1 MPRAR
6 PCRRLRLSCTA
17 GGTVT
22 PGKTTGCSR
31 QRSKALLTIF
41 HGLRRSKCEEPN
53 SSCDDRCNAPI
64 IRRECSA
71 LLFFCSLSFHVG
83 NIRNSVGFW
92 VCGAGSRAEISSRRL
107 LRRDY
112 FPQFDGYRLAVA
124 LPAFCEPLAHGLRQA
139 LRIYCEACFEPPVG
153 GRQRVVKFRRA
164 SEIPHAETIQP
175 IERRGAPL
183 VANHQFRLQLAR
195 IHDSRIIAFGRISV

>member
-41 HGLRRSKCEEPN
+41 HGLRRTECEEPN

-71 LLFFCSLSFHVG
+71 LLFFAGFH
-83 NIRNSVGFW
+83 SAW
-92 VCGAGSRAEISSRRL
+92 VPSEIRRL
-107 LRRDY
+107 LKLRHVRSGGICCRALTSGN
-112 FPQFDGYRLAVA
+112 PLLAA
-124 LPAFCEPLAHGLRQA
+124 QLL
-139 LRIYCEACFEPPVG
+139 PVG
-153 GRQRVVKFRRA
+153 R
-164 SEIPHAETIQP
+164 SP
-175 IERRGAPL
+175 
-183 VANHQFRLQLAR
+183 
-195 IHDSRIIAFGRISV
+195 